1 MNYAE
6 LANQINR
13 PYSTVRKWRN
23 EITTI
28 SGYEFERIKVSNG
41 PKRKNRTTYDFNDEE
56 VKQFSKLSELLQSG
70 ASKVDAITQFFGNLE
85 LEAKEKQEDELQNL
99 KQVTLSQSKSI
110 ENLLQQEKLLQ
121 RQLTML
127 NQNVS
132 DLVER
137 IESLEN
143 KGFIN
148 KFKTKK

>member
-13 PYSTVRKWRN
+13 PYSTVRKWRH
-23 EITTI
+23 EITAI

-41 PKRKNRTTYDFNDEE
+41 RKRKNRTTYDFNDEE
-56 VKQFSKLSELLQSG
+56 VNQFLKLSELLQSG
-70 ASKVDAITQFFGNLE
+70 TSKVDAITQCFGNLN

-99 KQVTLSQSKSI
+99 KQATLSQSKSI
-110 ENLLQQEKLLQ
+110 KNLLQQEKLLQ
-121 RQLTML
+121 RQLITL

-132 DLVER
+132 NLSER
-137 IESLEN
+137 IESLES
-143 KGFIN
+143 KGFMN